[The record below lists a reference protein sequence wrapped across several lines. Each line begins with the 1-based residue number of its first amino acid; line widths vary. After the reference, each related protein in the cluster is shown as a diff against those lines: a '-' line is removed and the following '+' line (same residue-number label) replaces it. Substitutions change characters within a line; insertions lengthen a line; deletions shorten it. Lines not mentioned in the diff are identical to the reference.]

1 MKKCEVLADCSLVV
15 NKGSVVIVSDQQFEL
30 ARHLLKPVEDEAE
43 EKPKKKSKK

>member
-15 NKGSVVIVSDQQFEL
+15 NKGSVVIVSDIQFEL